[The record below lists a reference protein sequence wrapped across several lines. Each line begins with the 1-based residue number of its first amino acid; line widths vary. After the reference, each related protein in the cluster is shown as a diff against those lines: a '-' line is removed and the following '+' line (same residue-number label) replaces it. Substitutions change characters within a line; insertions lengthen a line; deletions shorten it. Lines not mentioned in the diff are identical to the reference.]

1 MRVMEHML
9 LEIGKMAAM
18 GNTRI
23 PGEGGTGKS
32 EREDNIREIRG
43 NICLDIV
50 MKPNTLYTN

>member
-1 MRVMEHML
+1 ML